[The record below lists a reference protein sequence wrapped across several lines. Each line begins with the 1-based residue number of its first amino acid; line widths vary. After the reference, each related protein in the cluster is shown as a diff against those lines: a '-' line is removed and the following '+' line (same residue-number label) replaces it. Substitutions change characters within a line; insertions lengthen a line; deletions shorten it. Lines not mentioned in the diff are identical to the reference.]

1 MRFIPSRRWVKESIP
16 AYLCCETSPWATIW
30 IKLYVWVCPECK
42 QEFLSLKQVWKEL
55 DEWDVP
61 SPSDSM
67 EDDFTSTFRNRF
79 PSAFESEKEAPAPRT
94 GDLILRLA
102 YTTSIV
108 LLGTAVFLTHERTQ
122 KAPLQPIAQVS
133 APQSS
138 SNIPPLN
145 TRAESQVAL
154 SSSSSTGLDR
164 IPGKKVIRF
173 TPSRSEIF
181 SSDEHLPS
189 RGVRILTT
197 SLGDAPVSH
206 SRPSPVHS
214 RRTIEINQ
222 LPVTGFETLMSAED
236 ERSY

>member
-61 SPSDSM
+61 SPSVSM

-102 YTTSIV
+102 YTT
-108 LLGTAVFLTHERTQ
+108 
-122 KAPLQPIAQVS
+122 
-133 APQSS
+133 
-138 SNIPPLN
+138 
-145 TRAESQVAL
+145 
-154 SSSSSTGLDR
+154 
-164 IPGKKVIRF
+164 
-173 TPSRSEIF
+173 
-181 SSDEHLPS
+181 
-189 RGVRILTT
+189 
-197 SLGDAPVSH
+197 
-206 SRPSPVHS
+206 
-214 RRTIEINQ
+214 
-222 LPVTGFETLMSAED
+222 
-236 ERSY
+236 